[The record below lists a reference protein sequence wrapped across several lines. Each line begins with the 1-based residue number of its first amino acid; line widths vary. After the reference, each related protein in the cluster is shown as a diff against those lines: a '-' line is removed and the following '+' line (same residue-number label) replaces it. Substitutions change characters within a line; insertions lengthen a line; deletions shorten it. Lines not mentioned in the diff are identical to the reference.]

1 MYIKTVFT
9 ITTLICAAH
18 VLFQS
23 FLLFNADFKNELE
36 NDCGQLATLLRI
48 FGLHNLTHLSALNI
62 TRLFICDFIVLII
75 ALIFFIVTQRI
86 YDSATQRLDERLVS
100 NDEIDRSNRRPESPG
115 PAEAHGEFYNRFRFP
130 IELNN
135 TKSIQHKVKLWKLV
149 QITKYFFE
157 IFFLVLLGSC
167 AILNPSVLSASYFL
181 ILLFILTWFGFNKR
195 FTGFFVYLRIIVCLL
210 SVVHLSLLFA
220 YQLLEVNKHIQS
232 DEFLPR

>member
-1 MYIKTVFT
+1 M
-9 ITTLICAAH
+9 
-18 VLFQS
+18 LFQS

-62 TRLFICDFIVLII
+62 TRLFICDFVVLII
-75 ALIFFIVTQRI
+75 ALVFFIVTQRI

-100 NDEIDRSNRRPESPG
+100 NDEIDRGERHPDSPG
-115 PAEAHGEFYNRFRFP
+115 EPAEAHGEFYNRFRFP

-157 IFFLVLLGSC
+157 ILFLVLLGSC

-195 FTGFFVYLRIIVCLL
+195 LTAFYVYLRIIVCLL
-210 SVVHLSLLFA
+210 SVVHLSLLFV
-220 YQLLEVNKHIQS
+220 YQLLEVNRHIPS
-232 DEFLPR
+232 DGFLAR